1 MLGYRI
7 QVYAM
12 SGRLVHNGGGGD
24 TDGYPNLPS
33 LSTREDIQAY
43 LTGLASELGM
53 ALDNEQLAVELDSR
67 DQLAKFRNQF
77 HVPTVGE
84 LTGRAETSGLGLG
97 WG

>member
-1 MLGYRI
+1 
-7 QVYAM
+7 M
-12 SGRLVHNGGGGD
+12 SGKLVRNGGGGD

-43 LTGLASELGM
+43 LTGLASELGL
-53 ALDNEQLAVELDSR
+53 ALDDQQLAVELDSR
-67 DQLAKFRNQF
+67 DQLAKFRSQF

-97 WG
+97 QG